1 MRAHGSTPFGWR
13 RPWVAALLVAAAAAG
28 APATAAASSSMT
40 FGYTGY
46 SQAFQVPPG
55 VTSIQVVAIG
65 GEGGVGG
72 AADGALAAPGG
83 QGGRVKA
90 ELPVNS
96 GELFGI
102 WVGAAGQAPDPL
114 MSAAGYGGLGG
125 AAAGESST
133 GGNGGTGSAAASG
146 GGGGGG
152 ASLLTDLGGNVILAA
167 GGGGGSGGGL
177 YTLNGGAGGSGGA
190 TPGRG
195 AHNGVGFG
203 GFGGA
208 SGAPAGAPGEN
219 FSPGGSDAGGGGGGG
234 GYPQGGQGG
243 IGLGG
248 FPAGGGGAGD
258 SYVGSLATASNVSAA
273 SIPSGNGQITISWT
287 PPPAVTVAM
296 KESKAQLAE
305 GTSETFTAT
314 VKPTSGHPLPT
325 GTVTFVDQSTSQ
337 DLATVPL
344 SATSPP
350 TAKFSTTALPHGTN
364 NLFAVY
370 NGDDVY
376 MQTSSGFVV
385 ATVYDRH
392 VSVSSGSLAF
402 GTAAVGSVRTAS
414 VTVTNTGLDPVTMTS
429 AAVSTGPFSIAGSSC
444 AGATLAAGQT
454 CTVTVQFA
462 PTAVGSFTGS
472 LTIKDNATAGTKTVK
487 LSGKGQ

>member
-1 MRAHGSTPFGWR
+1 MRAHGSTPFRWR

-40 FGYTGY
+40 FSHTGY
-46 SQAFQVPPG
+46 SQAFQVPAG
-55 VTSIQVVAIG
+55 VTSIHVVAIG
-65 GEGGVGG
+65 GKGGVG
-72 AADGALAAPGG
+72 ATVDGAVPAPGG
-83 QGGRVKA
+83 QGGRVTA
-90 ELPVNS
+90 DLPVTS
-96 GELFGI
+96 GELFGV

-114 MSAAGYGGLGG
+114 TTASGYGGLGG
-125 AAAGESST
+125 DAAGGSST
-133 GGNGGTGSAAASG
+133 GGHGGTGRAASSG

-177 YTLNGGAGGSGGA
+177 YTLNGGAGGSSGA
-190 TPGRG
+190 TPGGG
-195 AHNGVGFG
+195 ANNGDGFG

-208 SGAPAGAPGEN
+208 SGAPAGSPGEN
-219 FSPGGSDAGGGGGGG
+219 FSPDGVAAGGGGGGG

-243 IGLGG
+243 IAVGG

-258 SYVGSLATASNVSAA
+258 SYVGSLATASNISAA
-273 SIPSGNGQITISWT
+273 SIPSGNGQIMISWT
-287 PPPAVTVAM
+287 PPPAVTVAL
-296 KESKAQLAE
+296 KESKTQLAQ

-337 DLATVPL
+337 DLATVSL

-364 NLFAVY
+364 NVFAVY

-385 ATVYDRH
+385 ANVYNRH

-414 VTVTNTGLDPVTMTS
+414 VTVTNTGLDPVTMSSGT
-429 AAVSTGPFSIAGSSC
+429 VSTGPFSIAGSSC
-444 AGATLAAGQT
+444 AGALHQVRPLG
-454 CTVTVQFA
+454 
-462 PTAVGSFTGS
+462 
-472 LTIKDNATAGTKTVK
+472 IAGTR
-487 LSGKGQ
+487 